1 MIPEN
6 KLKRIEMGKK
16 KITETRKHEKHQNQV
31 QC

>member
-6 KLKRIEMGKK
+6 KLKRIEKK
-16 KITETRKHEKHQNQV
+16 KKQKTETRKHEKRQNQV